1 MILLDPDLASDP
13 DPDPRPIA
21 KPGPPSPESRRP
33 ERDARLP
40 SVRTLS
46 AFLREAQSAVRLK
59 GQVSVLLTT
68 DKKIKTLNRDFRHKN
83 KATDVLSFPA
93 ADISRGEIAGDLAIS
108 VDTAL
113 KQSRG
118 QRHTLSTE
126 IKVLMLHGLLHLAG
140 YDHEADNGEMA
151 KRERLLRAKLNL
163 PLGLIERAA
172 ADTARSAVVLKG
184 HGFSRAAKAPEKA
197 RALAPEGRTSSR
209 KVGRTAAS
217 VARRAV
223 GRAAAS
229 DARSAVGPTAGGTA
243 GGAR

>member
-13 DPDPRPIA
+13 DRRPIA
-21 KPGPPSPESRRP
+21 KPGPPSPESRQA

-46 AFLREAQSAVRLK
+46 AFLREAQATLRLK

-68 DKKIKTLNRDFRHKN
+68 DKKIKTLNRDFRRKN

-93 ADISRGEIAGDLAIS
+93 AEAMRREIAGDLAIS
-108 VDTAL
+108 VPTAL

-118 QRHTLSTE
+118 QGHTLSTE

-163 PLGLIERAA
+163 PLGLIERTVGTSQEKVAP
-172 ADTARSAVVLKG
+172 V
-184 HGFSRAAKAPEKA
+184 SRPA
-197 RALAPEGRTSSR
+197 
-209 KVGRTAAS
+209 
-217 VARRAV
+217 VARVSSPAQSRPS
-223 GRAAAS
+223 RT
-229 DARSAVGPTAGGTA
+229 RS
-243 GGAR
+243 